1 MTKNQKLVK
10 EIINDG
16 EWLTKITDHNFHK
29 GSYVRDFEKYF
40 DGVPFK
46 TYTFNDPQY
55 DTNIYKLSDIGF
67 KLHKIADNEI
77 IFIDWDHRIIITA
90 TSPHA
95 LNFRKGK
102 FITNDSHKEV
112 EISFFHLELNKA
124 RLSEVLTFI
133 LDKIITKPKKKDN
146 FYLIAQ
152 SPDGL
157 YNQRATF
164 KNIPIKDNRYD
175 LYYKD
180 SFPTEKIFNFFNS
193 DEENLMLFYGP
204 PGCGKT
210 NVVRNLIKKSKRPVI
225 FIPPSMVSVLSDPSF
240 ISHMLDCRGYALVI
254 EDCEQILSSDRNAAT
269 ANLLNISDGILGNCL
284 DLKILCSFNAPIK
297 DVDKALLRKG
307 RLYHSHCFDK
317 LTIKESN
324 DLAKFVDI
332 DYVFTEESS
341 LADIFNHRKTTST
354 LLKESNPIGFGNF

>member
-1 MTKNQKLVK
+1 MTKNQKLVE
-10 EIINDG
+10 EILNDG
-16 EWLTKITDHNFHK
+16 EWLKRITYHNFHK

-40 DGVPFK
+40 DGIPFK

-55 DTNIYKLSDIGF
+55 DTSIHKLSDIGF
-67 KLHKIADNEI
+67 ELYKMVDNEI
-77 IFIDWDHRIIITA
+77 IFMDRRHYIMIVA
-90 TSPHA
+90 KSPQS
-95 LNFRKGK
+95 LDFQKGK
-102 FITNDSHKEV
+102 FTTNDSHKEV
-112 EISFFHLELNKA
+112 EISFCHLESSKE
-124 RLSEVLTFI
+124 RVKEVLTFI
-133 LDKIITKPKKKDN
+133 LDKIITKPKKEDN

-164 KNIPIKDNRYD
+164 KNITIKDDRYD

-180 SFPTEKIFNFFNS
+180 SFPTKKIFNFFDS

-210 NVVRNLIKKSKRPVI
+210 NVIRNLIKKSKRPVI

-269 ANLLNISDGILGNCL
+269 ANLLNMSDGILGNCL
-284 DLKILCSFNAPIK
+284 DLKILCSFNASIK

-307 RLYHSHCFDK
+307 RLYHSYEFLP
-317 LTIKESN
+317 LTADESN
-324 DLAKFVDI
+324 KLAKFVDI
-332 DYVFTEESS
+332 DHIFTEESS
-341 LADIFNHRKTTST
+341 LADIFNYKKTTSK
-354 LLKESNPIGFGNF
+354 LLKQSKSIGFGNF